1 MTTQLFVSMGFF
13 PEEYFGSTVD
23 YIKAT
28 QHQDGSI
35 PWFEAGPMDP
45 WDHIEAAMGLT
56 IGNRLDEAKQA
67 YYWLRQNQL
76 PNGTWLAAYKD
87 GQVEDGTRAESNF
100 VAYVATGVWHYYLV
114 TADLDFLETMWPTVQ
129 AAMAFVLRLQ
139 GAEGQIYWCEDT
151 QLGIRKDSLVT
162 GCSSIYK
169 SLECALN
176 IAATLNQDA
185 AAWALAR
192 TRLAGA
198 LTRHPECFDRT
209 WDSKSRFAMDWFYPV
224 LTSVIKGQAASLH
237 LQSRWQEF
245 VKAGAGCRCVKDEPW
260 VTVAESCELVM
271 ALLAAGEY
279 QKAVRLFSW
288 LHQFRD
294 KDGSYWTGYVY
305 RDQALWPLEKPTWT
319 AGAVLLAADA
329 LSNKTPG
336 AHLFRGD
343 RLLPEF
349 SLSSS
354 RGRSLSSS
362 RGRSLSSAAAAV
374 SLVNRSA
381 QD

>member
-1 MTTQLFVSMGFF
+1 MTQLYVSLGLF
-13 PEEYFGSTVD
+13 PEEYFRSTVN
-23 YIKAT
+23 YISAT

-35 PWFEAGPMDP
+35 PWFESGPMDP

-67 YYWLRQNQL
+67 YYWLRDNQL

-87 GQVEDGTRAESNF
+87 GKVEDGTRAESNF

-114 TADLDFLETMWPTVQ
+114 TEDQDFLETMWQTVQ
-129 AAMAFVLRLQ
+129 AAMTFVLRLQ
-139 GAEGQIYWCEDT
+139 GEEGQIYWCEDT
-151 QLGIRKDSLVT
+151 RLGIRKDSLVT

-176 IAATLNQDA
+176 IAAILGREA
-185 AAWALAR
+185 SSWALAR
-192 TRLAGA
+192 TRLRRA
-198 LTRHPECFDRT
+198 LTHHPECFDRT

-224 LTSVIKGQAASLH
+224 LTSVIKGNAARLH
-237 LQSRWQEF
+237 LGSRWQEF
-245 VKAGAGCRCVKDEPW
+245 VRTGAGCVCVTDEPW
-260 VTVAESCELVM
+260 VTVAESCELTM

-279 QKAVRLFSW
+279 QKAVQLFSW

-294 KDGSYWTGYVY
+294 TDGSYWTGYVY
-305 RDQALWPLEKPTWT
+305 RDEAIWPLEKPTWT

-329 LSNKTPG
+329 LSNKTSG
-336 AHLFRGD
+336 AHLFRDD
-343 RLLPEF
+343 RLLPGLREAEVIH
-349 SLSSS
+349 S
-354 RGRSLSSS
+354 
-362 RGRSLSSAAAAV
+362 
-374 SLVNRSA
+374 SA